1 MSPRPPAVPP
11 ILFVLL
17 ALSAVQFLGGVVAF
31 FTIHPGDYYDHF
43 IGVVV
48 AALAVLEGGALLVLM
63 ALLSWSRRRP
73 AAWEDE
79 LARQDAEDAA
89 LRDPG

>member
-1 MSPRPPAVPP
+1 M
-11 ILFVLL
+11 
-17 ALSAVQFLGGVVAF
+17 
-31 FTIHPGDYYDHF
+31 
-43 IGVVV
+43 
-48 AALAVLEGGALLVLM
+48 LVLM